1 LIETVD
7 MEGATH
13 VQQLGARPHTGRIYR
28 TLAVV
33 GLATM
38 LLATACGSDDKPTT
52 AAGGGSPTTAVEEN
66 VTLRLG
72 YFPNLTHATAI
83 VGVES
88 GIFADTL
95 GANIKLETSTFNAG
109 PAAVEALFNG
119 ALDATYIG
127 PNPAIN
133 AFSQSQGQAIRIIS
147 GATSGGAA
155 LVVKPEIA
163 DAAGLAGKKLAT
175 PQRGNT
181 QDVALRAWLSSQGFE
196 TDLEGGGDVSIVPQ
210 ENAQT
215 LETFRSGAIDG
226 AWVPE
231 PWVSRLVNEGG
242 GKVLVDEA
250 SLWPGGQFV
259 TTHLIVR
266 TAFLKDHP
274 AAVKKLLEAQ
284 VAANDFVNAN
294 PDQAK
299 TLANQG
305 IEKITQK
312 PLSAATI
319 DSAWPKLTFTNDP
332 VASSLLL
339 SAKHATAQGLLKET
353 SLDGIYDLKLLN
365 EVLAAKGSPVVSA
378 A

>member
-1 LIETVD
+1 V
-7 MEGATH
+7 
-13 VQQLGARPHTGRIYR
+13 LGLTGPSGRIGR
-28 TLAVV
+28 TAAVL
-33 GLATM
+33 GLAAV
-38 LLATACGSDDKPTT
+38 LLATACGSDDKAST
-52 AAGGGSPTTAVEEN
+52 ATPSGSAAPAPEEN

-72 YFPNLTHATAI
+72 YFPNLTHATAL
-83 VGVES
+83 VGVEG
-88 GIFADTL
+88 GIFADVL
-95 GANIKLETSTFNAG
+95 GPNVKLETSTFNAG

-133 AFSQSQGQAIRIIS
+133 AYAQSDGQAIRIIS

-181 QDVALRAWLSSQGFE
+181 QDVALRSWLAGQGLK

-215 LETFRSGAIDG
+215 LETFRSGDIDG

-242 GKVLVDEA
+242 GKILVDER
-250 SLWPGGQFV
+250 SLWPDGKFV

-266 TAFLKDHP
+266 TEFLKDHP
-274 AAVKKLLEAQ
+274 AAVRKLLEAQ
-284 VAANDFVNAN
+284 VAANEFVNAK
-294 PDQAK
+294 PEEAK
-299 TLANQG
+299 ALANQG

-319 DSAWPKLTFTNDP
+319 NAAWPNLTFTNDP
-332 VASSLLL
+332 IASSLLL
-339 SAKHATAQGLLKET
+339 SARHATEAGLLKEID
-353 SLDGIYDLKLLN
+353 LKGIYDLKLLN
-365 EVLAAKGSPVVSA
+365 EVLGAKGSPVVSA